1 MTPAVRLLLL
11 TPQLPYPPH
20 QGTSLRN
27 FNLIAQLA
35 RRHRVCLLTF
45 LEPDQSMEAAGPL
58 LDLCEWVDT
67 IPVPRRSQAQRL
79 RQMLT
84 TRRPDMAWRLWSPA
98 FRDRLAARLAEAP
111 FDVVQIEAIELA
123 PYLPAI
129 EASRPRPLVVYED
142 HNAEWVLQK
151 RACLTD
157 LRVPRR
163 WPAAAYSFVQWMR
176 LKTYEAGVCRRADR
190 VVAVSEA
197 DRDAIRTIAPGIPV
211 TVVPNGVDLDEH
223 AGYRGPREPYDLVF
237 TGKMDFRPNV
247 DAMLWFGEEVW
258 PRLRAERPDARL
270 AIVGQRPHAR
280 LEGLRAAPGV
290 TLTGWVEDV
299 RPYIAGATVY
309 IAPLRVGGGTRL
321 KLLQAM
327 AMGAAVVA
335 TSLGAEGFPVT
346 HGQELLLADTPDDFA
361 RAVLRLLDS
370 PEERARLGAAARRFV
385 EATYGWD
392 ALIPKLEALYLSAPS
407 DNAAG
412 DAPRGEM
419 AQDSHNYVLRRR

>member
-1 MTPAVRLLLL
+1 MKLLLL

-35 RRHRVCLLTF
+35 KRHPVCLLSF
-45 LEPDQSMEAAGPL
+45 VEPDQSLEAATPL

-67 IPVPRRSQAQRL
+67 LPVPRRTHALRL

-98 FRDRLAARLAEAP
+98 FRDRLAMRLAQVA

-123 PYLPAI
+123 PYLPTIQA
-129 EASRPRPLVVYED
+129 AQARPLIVYED

-157 LRVPRR
+157 LRSPKR
-163 WPAAAYSFVQWMR
+163 WPAAAYSLVQWIR
-176 LKTYEAGVCRRADR
+176 LKGYEAEVCRRADR
-190 VVAVSEA
+190 VVAMSEA
-197 DRDAIRTIAPGIPV
+197 DREAILAIAPEVQV
-211 TVVPNGVDLDEH
+211 TIVPNGVDLDE
-223 AGYRGPREPYDLVF
+223 YTTYDGSTHPFDMVF

-258 PRLRAERPDARL
+258 PLILRQRPQASL
-270 AIVGQRPHAR
+270 AIVGQRPHPR
-280 LEGLRAAPGV
+280 LERLRALAGV
-290 TLTGWVEDV
+290 TITGWVPDV
-299 RPYIAGATVY
+299 RPYIAGSTVY
-309 IAPLRVGGGTRL
+309 VAPLRVGGGTRL

-327 AMGAAVVA
+327 AMRAAVVA
-335 TSLGAEGFPVT
+335 TALGAEGFPVT
-346 HGQELLLADTPDDFA
+346 HGRELLLADTPERFA
-361 RAVLRLLDS
+361 QAVLDLLDS
-370 PEERARLGAAARRFV
+370 PQQRAELGAAARCFV

-392 ALIPKLEALYLSAPS
+392 ALVPRLEALYQGHGTLT
-407 DNAAG
+407 G
-412 DAPRGEM
+412 
-419 AQDSHNYVLRRR
+419 H

>member
-1 MTPAVRLLLL
+1 MRLLLL

-35 RRHRVCLLTF
+35 NRHRVCLLTF
-45 LEPDQSMEAAGPL
+45 LEPGQSPDDAGPL
-58 LDLCEWVDT
+58 LDMCEWIDT
-67 IPVPRRSQAQRL
+67 VPVPRRSSAVRL

-84 TRRPDMAWRLWSPA
+84 SRRPDMAWRLWSPA
-98 FRDRLAARLAEAP
+98 FRDRLVMRLAATP

-123 PYLPAI
+123 PYLSTINA
-129 EASRPRPLVVYED
+129 AQPRPLIVYED

-157 LRVPRR
+157 LRIPRR

-176 LKTYEAGVCRRADR
+176 LKGYEADVCRRVDR

-197 DRDAIRTIAPGIPV
+197 DRDAILAIAPEVSV
-211 TVVPNGVDLDEH
+211 TVVPNGVDLNEYI
-223 AGYRGPREPYDLVF
+223 GYNGPVQPFDLVF

-247 DAMLWFGEEVW
+247 DAMLWFGREVW
-258 PRLRAERPDARL
+258 PLIHRQHPEARL
-270 AIVGQRPHAR
+270 AIVGQRPHPR
-280 LEGLRAAPGV
+280 LDSLREI
-290 TLTGWVEDV
+290 TSITITGWVADV

-309 IAPLRVGGGTRL
+309 VAPLRVGGGTRL

-327 AMGAAVVA
+327 AMEAAIVA

-346 HGQELLLADTPDDFA
+346 HGHELLLADTPASFA
-361 RAVLRLLDS
+361 QAVLTLLDN
-370 PEERARLGAAARRFV
+370 PEQRTRLGAAARRLV
-385 EATYGWD
+385 EETYGWD
-392 ALIPKLEALYLSAPS
+392 ALVPKLEALYDVPKQSL
-407 DNAAG
+407 D
-412 DAPRGEM
+412 R
-419 AQDSHNYVLRRR
+419 